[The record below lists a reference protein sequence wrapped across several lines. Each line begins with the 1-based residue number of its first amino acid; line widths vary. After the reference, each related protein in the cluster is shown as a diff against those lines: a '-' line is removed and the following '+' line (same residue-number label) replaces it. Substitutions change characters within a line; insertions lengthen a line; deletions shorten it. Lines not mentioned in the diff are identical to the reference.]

1 MIAIHRQGV
10 KAMADSKGKKRE
22 MLIEAAR
29 DALVKY
35 GFKKVTLEDI
45 AEKVEMAKT
54 SIYYYFDSKTEIIK
68 AVARRELNRLMNR
81 MRDAVEAA
89 PTPEKKLI
97 ELVKA
102 RYLFLQEVKSVVGLN
117 IEELIHEVGPM
128 VRAERDRFL
137 GAEMELFRQV
147 VQEGVSKGH
156 FSVDDSE
163 LFALIAISGMRG
175 LDKTFLMYGQHERIT
190 EGIEGM
196 MKLFIYGLKKR

>member
-1 MIAIHRQGV
+1 MT
-10 KAMADSKGKKRE
+10 DSKEQKKE

-29 DALVKY
+29 VALSKY

-45 AEKVEMAKT
+45 AEKVGMAKT
-54 SIYYYFDSKTEIIK
+54 SVYYYFESKEAIIK
-68 AVARRELNRLMNR
+68 AVARRQFNSLVGR

-89 PTPEKKLI
+89 PDPEKKLI

-102 RYLFLQEVKSVVGLN
+102 RYQFLQEVKALAGLN
-117 IEELIHEVGPM
+117 MEELVKQVGPM
-128 VRAERDRFL
+128 IRPERDRFL

-147 VQEGVSKGH
+147 IQEGVSKGH
-156 FSVDDSE
+156 FAVDDPE
-163 LFALIAISGMRG
+163 LFALVAISGLRG
-175 LDKTFLMYGQHERIT
+175 LDETFMLYGQHERIT